1 MELGL
6 GRVQVSS
13 RQGRWE
19 GEDRGGREGR
29 EEARKYVLPP
39 SPAAAGGGRWLQV
52 KAALVSV
59 QEREWLATVSRWEGR
74 DEAVR
79 ASVSTPFRGL
89 EVGIERAHSTRAGG
103 SARNF
108 FKFPRYNSLA
118 TPNNGKRAGNSRY
131 LIPDNFSNVQTQS
144 KYQ

>member
-1 MELGL
+1 MSC
-6 GRVQVSS
+6 RPRRRRPV
-13 RQGRWE
+13 
-19 GEDRGGREGR
+19 
-29 EEARKYVLPP
+29 
-39 SPAAAGGGRWLQV
+39 AAGGWKSRRRSSLCRRE
-52 KAALVSV
+52 
-59 QEREWLATVSRWEGR
+59 ERLAIVSRWEGR

-131 LIPDNFSNVQTQS
+131 LILGNFSNIQTQCKRIGLVVS
-144 KYQ
+144 L

>member
-6 GRVQVSS
+6 GRVQVGN
-13 RQGRWE
+13 RQGRWG
-19 GEDRGGREGR
+19 GEDRGGQKICLT
-29 EEARKYVLPP
+29 AL
-39 SPAAAGGGRWLQV
+39 AGGGRWLQV